1 MGHAHGKPSLNRVAL
16 RCVICSRR
24 GLARACRAQSLDPP
38 HLWLDGGWKDNLCVE
53 AKRWSGGCSILDRR
67 MDGYAVLDGYPP
79 TTQPRVVD
87 RTGRTMCDANMGGGA
102 EIVARNVP
110 CVLDLAFG
118 QTQSRAKF
126 AGLAKAAGL
135 SVQLHFIDVPAEERW
150 RRVETRNARKG
161 ETYQL
166 GFDVTR
172 EMFDF
177 VEGLWEPPSH
187 AEMLAYN
194 GVRTAG
200 G

>member
-1 MGHAHGKPSLNRVAL
+1 MHHHLIHLICGSTGAGKTTYASRLSNGLKGVRFSVDEWMATLFWMDTPQPLSPS
-16 RCVICSRR
+16 
-24 GLARACRAQSLDPP
+24 
-38 HLWLDGGWKDNLCVE
+38 
-53 AKRWSGGCSILDRR
+53 WSMER
-67 MDGYAVLDGYPP
+67 
-79 TTQPRVVD
+79 VD
-87 RTGRTMCDANMGGGA
+87 RCQMQIWAMTLQIA
-102 EIVARNVP
+102 ARNVA
-110 CVLDLAFG
+110 CVLDLGFT

-126 AGLAKAAGL
+126 AGLAQAAGL

-187 AEMLAYN
+187 EEMLAYD
-194 GVRTAG
+194 GVRTSG
-200 G
+200 I